1 MLKLDFLARLSK
13 KLTPAKCFFLATKG
27 SKAAAASYGSSQKF
41 STRVFF
47 SGSPA
52 PRYTWLF
59 IIHDATD
66 KFVFLGWPC
75 RAFFKF
81 RKKNRPLVI
90 RTSSHASPTR
100 RPIAY
105 VFAPDLSG
113 RGQRTVGR
121 FFFPSADSKSCRRE
135 FFSRF
140 RRLSHGPAVLL
151 SCITCPRYVC
161 V

>member
-47 SGSPA
+47 AGSPA

-75 RAFFKF
+75 VAESAFFKF
-81 RKKNRPLVI
+81 RKKTP
-90 RTSSHASPTR
+90 
-100 RPIAY
+100 
-105 VFAPDLSG
+105 
-113 RGQRTVGR
+113 
-121 FFFPSADSKSCRRE
+121 
-135 FFSRF
+135 
-140 RRLSHGPAVLL
+140 
-151 SCITCPRYVC
+151 CPRYSHVFTRCTYSQAYSVC
-161 V
+161 LRTRFERTGSADCWPIFFPISRFEILSP